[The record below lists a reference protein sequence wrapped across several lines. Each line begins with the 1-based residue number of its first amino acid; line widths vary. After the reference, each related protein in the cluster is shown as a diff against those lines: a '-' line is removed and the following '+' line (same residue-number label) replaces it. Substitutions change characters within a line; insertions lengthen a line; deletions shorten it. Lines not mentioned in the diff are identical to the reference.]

1 MLERILEIIKEKG
14 LTPSQFAD
22 EIGVQRS
29 GISHLISG
37 RNKPSLE
44 FIMKIKARFP
54 ETDLAWLLQGGEK
67 DLNEGT
73 FPGGQTDSAQS
84 SLFDSPDVVET
95 QIIPKPEKRKIKSEQ
110 GKIPEK
116 IVVFYT
122 DRTFREYQ
130 PD

>member
-44 FIMKIKARFP
+44 FIMKIKARYP

-67 DLNEGT
+67 EFFDEAV
-73 FPGGQTDSAQS
+73 PRSQTDPAQS
-84 SLFDSPDVVET
+84 TLFETPDVMET
-95 QIIPKPEKRKIKSEQ
+95 QVIQKPEKRKIKTEQ
-110 GKIPEK
+110 GKSIEK

-122 DRTFREYQ
+122 DRTYREYQ

>member
-67 DLNEGT
+67 EFFDGT
-73 FPGGQTDSAQS
+73 ISVRQTDPSQS
-84 SLFDSPDVVET
+84 TLFETPDVMEAQVF
-95 QIIPKPEKRKIKSEQ
+95 QKSEKRKTKTEQ
-110 GKIPEK
+110 GKTIEK

-122 DRTFREYQ
+122 DRTYREYQ

>member
-67 DLNEGT
+67 DLYDGAI
-73 FPGGQTDSAQS
+73 PGGQTDTSQGT
-84 SLFDSPDVVET
+84 LFDAPDIVET

>member
-54 ETDLAWLLQGGEK
+54 ETDMAWLLQGGEK
-67 DLNEGT
+67 EFFDGT
-73 FPGGQTDSAQS
+73 IPVRQADPSQS
-84 SLFDSPDVVET
+84 TLFETPDVMET
-95 QIIPKPEKRKIKSEQ
+95 QVFQKSEKRKTKTEQ
-110 GKIPEK
+110 GKTIEK

-122 DRTFREYQ
+122 DRTYREYQ